1 MSFTV
6 FRYKILEKNTGH
18 WPGDSWK
25 RPALIL
31 DRDIAHYVCGVIQ
44 GTTVIYGIQ
53 LPYPT
58 IVLSYIAH
66 FVIAAE
72 YKSYQNLGVQIPLDC
87 TLDID
92 IAHYVIDE
100 DYEAVLK
107 YGIKRTTIFSCMCS
121 QMAQLQVIFAPSSIS
136 EEMFWGIL
144 AFIGILLEVFVS
156 VFVTGRRD

>member
-1 MSFTV
+1 M
-6 FRYKILEKNTGH
+6 YKILEKNTGH

-44 GTTVIYGIQ
+44 GTTVIHGIQ

-58 IVLSYIAH
+58 TALSY
-66 FVIAAE
+66 
-72 YKSYQNLGVQIPLDC
+72 
-87 TLDID
+87 

-100 DYEAVLK
+100 DYEAVKK
-107 YGIKRTTIFSCMCS
+107 YGIKRHILSCMCS
-121 QMAQLQVIFAPSSIS
+121 QLAQLQVIFAPSSIS

>member
-44 GTTVIYGIQ
+44 GTTVIHGIQ

-58 IVLSYIAH
+58 TALSHIAH
-66 FVIAAE
+66 LVIAAE

-100 DYEAVLK
+100 DYEAVKK
-107 YGIKRTTIFSCMCS
+107 YGIKRHIFLRVLPVGTTAGYLRAI
-121 QMAQLQVIFAPSSIS
+121 INI
-136 EEMFWGIL
+136 
-144 AFIGILLEVFVS
+144 
-156 VFVTGRRD
+156 RRNVLGNTCLYRHPA

>member
-44 GTTVIYGIQ
+44 GTTVIHGIQ
-53 LPYPT
+53 LPYPMT
-58 IVLSYIAH
+58 VLSYIAH
-66 FVIAAE
+66 LVIAAE
-72 YKSYQNLGVQIPLDC
+72 YKSYQTLWVQIPLDC
-87 TLDID
+87 TLDRD
-92 IAHYVIDE
+92 IAHYVTDE
-100 DYEAVLK
+100 DYEAVK
-107 YGIKRTTIFSCMCS
+107 KSGIKRTTLSCMCS
-121 QMAQLQVIFAPSSIS
+121 QLAQLQVIFAPSSIS
-136 EEMFWGIL
+136 EGMFWGIL
-144 AFIGILLEVFVS
+144 AFIGILLEVLVS

>member
-6 FRYKILEKNTGH
+6 FMYKILEKNTGH

-31 DRDIAHYVCGVIQ
+31 DRDIAHYVCGVIH
-44 GTTVIYGIQ
+44 GTTVIHGIQ

-58 IVLSYIAH
+58 TVLSYIAH

-72 YKSYQNLGVQIPLDC
+72 YKSYQTPGFQIPLEG

-92 IAHYVIDE
+92 IAYYVIDE
-100 DYEAVLK
+100 NHEAVKK
-107 YGIKRTTIFSCMCS
+107 YGIKRGPHFLAC
-121 QMAQLQVIFAPSSIS
+121 APSWHSCRLS
-136 EEMFWGIL
+136 SRHHQYHKTCFGEYL
-144 AFIGILLEVFVS
+144 PLSAS
-156 VFVTGRRD
+156 

>member
-1 MSFTV
+1 MSFIV
-6 FRYKILEKNTGH
+6 LRYKILEKNTGH

-44 GTTVIYGIQ
+44 GTTVIHGIQ

-66 FVIAAE
+66 
-72 YKSYQNLGVQIPLDC
+72 
-87 TLDID
+87 
-92 IAHYVIDE
+92 YVIDE
-100 DYEAVLK
+100 DYEAVKK
-107 YGIKRTTIFSCMCS
+107 YGIKRHILSCMCS
-121 QMAQLQVIFAPSSIS
+121 QLAQLQVIFAPSSIS

>member
-1 MSFTV
+1 M
-6 FRYKILEKNTGH
+6 
-18 WPGDSWK
+18 
-25 RPALIL
+25 IL

-44 GTTVIYGIQ
+44 GTTVIHGIQ

-66 FVIAAE
+66 FVI
-72 YKSYQNLGVQIPLDC
+72 
-87 TLDID
+87 
-92 IAHYVIDE
+92 DE
-100 DYEAVLK
+100 DYEAVKK
-107 YGIKRTTIFSCMCS
+107 YGIKRHILSCMCS
-121 QMAQLQVIFAPSSIS
+121 QLAQLQVIFAPSSIS

>member
-1 MSFTV
+1 MSFIV
-6 FRYKILEKNTGH
+6 LRYKILEKNTGH

-44 GTTVIYGIQ
+44 GTTVIHGIQ

-58 IVLSYIAH
+58 TALSHIAH
-66 FVIAAE
+66 LVIAAE
-72 YKSYQNLGVQIPLDC
+72 YKSYQTLGVQIPLDC
-87 TLDID
+87 TLEID

-100 DYEAVLK
+100 DYEAVKK
-107 YGIKRTTIFSCMCS
+107 YGIKRTTLSCMCS
-121 QMAQLQVIFAPSSIS
+121 QLAQLQVIFAPSSIS
-136 EEMFWGIL
+136 EDMFWGIL

>member
-25 RPALIL
+25 RLALIL

-44 GTTVIYGIQ
+44 GTTVIHGIQ

-58 IVLSYIAH
+58 TVLSYIAH
-66 FVIAAE
+66 LVIAAE

-92 IAHYVIDE
+92 IAHYVTDE
-100 DYEAVLK
+100 DYEAV
-107 YGIKRTTIFSCMCS
+107 
-121 QMAQLQVIFAPSSIS
+121 
-136 EEMFWGIL
+136 
-144 AFIGILLEVFVS
+144 
-156 VFVTGRRD
+156 

>member
-1 MSFTV
+1 MSFIV
-6 FRYKILEKNTGH
+6 LRYKILEKNTGH

-44 GTTVIYGIQ
+44 GTTVIHGIQ

-66 FVIAAE
+66 LVIAAE
-72 YKSYQNLGVQIPLDC
+72 YKSYQTPGFQIPLDG

-100 DYEAVLK
+100 DYEAVKK
-107 YGIKRTTIFSCMCS
+107 YGIKRHTYFLACAPSWHNCRLSSRHHQYQKTCFWEYLPLSASCLRFSC
-121 QMAQLQVIFAPSSIS
+121 LY
-136 EEMFWGIL
+136 L
-144 AFIGILLEVFVS
+144 
-156 VFVTGRRD
+156 

>member
-44 GTTVIYGIQ
+44 GTTVIHGIQ

-58 IVLSYIAH
+58 TILSHIAH
-66 FVIAAE
+66 LVIAAE
-72 YKSYQNLGVQIPLDC
+72 YKSYQTLGVQIPLDC

-92 IAHYVIDE
+92 IAHYVTDE
-100 DYEAVLK
+100 DYEAVQK

-121 QMAQLQVIFAPSSIS
+121 QLAQLQVIFAPSSIS

>member
-1 MSFTV
+1 MSFIV
-6 FRYKILEKNTGH
+6 LRYKILEKNTGH

-44 GTTVIYGIQ
+44 GTTVIHGIQ

-66 FVIAAE
+66 LVIAAE
-72 YKSYQNLGVQIPLDC
+72 YKSYQTLGVQIPLDC

-92 IAHYVIDE
+92 IAHYVTDE
-100 DYEAVLK
+100 DYEEVKK

-121 QMAQLQVIFAPSSIS
+121 QLAQLQVIFAQSSIS

>member
-1 MSFTV
+1 MSFIV
-6 FRYKILEKNTGH
+6 LRYKILEKNTGH

-44 GTTVIYGIQ
+44 GTTVIHGIQ

-66 FVIAAE
+66 LVIAAE
-72 YKSYQNLGVQIPLDC
+72 YKSYQTLGVQIPLDC

-92 IAHYVIDE
+92 IAHYVTDE
-100 DYEAVLK
+100 DYEEVKK

-121 QMAQLQVIFAPSSIS
+121 QLAQLQVIFAPSSIS

>member
-31 DRDIAHYVCGVIQ
+31 DRDIAHYV
-44 GTTVIYGIQ
+44 T
-53 LPYPT
+53 
-58 IVLSYIAH
+58 
-66 FVIAAE
+66 
-72 YKSYQNLGVQIPLDC
+72 
-87 TLDID
+87 
-92 IAHYVIDE
+92 DE
-100 DYEAVLK
+100 DYEAVK
-107 YGIKRTTIFSCMCS
+107 KSGIKRTTLSCMCS
-121 QMAQLQVIFAPSSIS
+121 QLAQLQVIFAPSSIS

-144 AFIGILLEVFVS
+144 AFIGILLEVLVS

>member
-44 GTTVIYGIQ
+44 GTTVIHGIQ

-72 YKSYQNLGVQIPLDC
+72 YKSYQTPSFQIPLAG

-100 DYEAVLK
+100 DYEAVKK
-107 YGIKRTTIFSCMCS
+107 YGIKRHILSCMCS
-121 QMAQLQVIFAPSSIS
+121 QLAQLQVIFAPSSIS
-136 EEMFWGIL
+136 EDMFWGIL

>member
-31 DRDIAHYVCGVIQ
+31 DIDIAHYVCGVIQ

-53 LPYPT
+53 LSYPT
-58 IVLSYIAH
+58 TVLSHIAH
-66 FVIAAE
+66 LVIAAE
-72 YKSYQNLGVQIPLDC
+72 YKSYQTPGVQIPLDC

-100 DYEAVLK
+100 DYEAV
-107 YGIKRTTIFSCMCS
+107 
-121 QMAQLQVIFAPSSIS
+121 
-136 EEMFWGIL
+136 
-144 AFIGILLEVFVS
+144 
-156 VFVTGRRD
+156 